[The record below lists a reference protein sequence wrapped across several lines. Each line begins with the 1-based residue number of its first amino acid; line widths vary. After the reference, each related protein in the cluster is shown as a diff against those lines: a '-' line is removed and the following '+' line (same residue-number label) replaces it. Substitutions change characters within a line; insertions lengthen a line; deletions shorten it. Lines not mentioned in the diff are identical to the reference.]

1 MKSIE
6 HDEQVT
12 LMKWWALIHHRFGI
26 SEQLLFA
33 IPNGGQRNL
42 LVATKLK
49 AEGVRAGVPDLFLAV
64 RRSGFGGLFIEMK
77 KPKGGRVSDNQ
88 KTMITLLE
96 EQGYKAIVCKGWIE
110 AKQHIEDYLSEKGEH
125 NERQSNASISA
136 S

>member
-6 HDEQVT
+6 HTEQVT
-12 LMKWWALIHHRFGI
+12 LMKWWALAHKLFGI

-42 LVATKLK
+42 LVAAKLK
-49 AEGVRAGVPDLFLAV
+49 AEGVRAGVPDLFLAA

-110 AKQHIEDYLSEKGEH
+110 AKQHIENYLSEKGETK
-125 NERQSNASISA
+125 
-136 S
+136 